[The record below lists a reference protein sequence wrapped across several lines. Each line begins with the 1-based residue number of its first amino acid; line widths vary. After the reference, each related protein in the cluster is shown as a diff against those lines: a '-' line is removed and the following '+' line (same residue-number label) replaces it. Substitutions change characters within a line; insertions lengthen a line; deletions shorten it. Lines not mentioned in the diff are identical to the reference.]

1 MTYLVT
7 AYLYIN
13 LVVKESGKEKE
24 SWRTIPSALI
34 LKKGGTEYL
43 IGANFESLTKVTYNR
58 SSTFPL
64 TSDEQTLLAK
74 IIDIKASGSEI
85 PSDLLRQYNAW
96 MQSDRIK
103 PILCD
108 IS

>member
-24 SWRTIPSALI
+24 SWRTIPNALI

-43 IGANFESLTKVTYNR
+43 IGADNKSLTKVTYDR
-58 SSTFPL
+58 SSTFLL

-74 IIDIKASGSEI
+74 IIDLKTSGSEI

-103 PILCD
+103 PSLCD